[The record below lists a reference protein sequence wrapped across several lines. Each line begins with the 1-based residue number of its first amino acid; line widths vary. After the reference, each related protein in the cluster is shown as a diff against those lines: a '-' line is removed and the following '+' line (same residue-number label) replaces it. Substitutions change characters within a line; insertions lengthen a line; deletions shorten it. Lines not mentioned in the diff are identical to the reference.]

1 MLRKWSIT
9 IAILLSLAITCAI
22 IQTNNARAADDHK
35 GAVRLLATVPV
46 PGTLQALRAFDIS
59 WLDAA
64 TQLYFLADRS
74 NASVDVVDAKTNQ
87 FVTAIQAG
95 FAGVA
100 FQPNPNGPG
109 MVADNAHSGP
119 NGVVVGGRWLFVTD
133 AGSRV
138 VSIDLSATPPVQV
151 DEVFTAQGDP
161 LRADE
166 LAYDPADGIL
176 LVVNNA
182 DDPPFATLITVD
194 KATGKLT
201 LGARITFDLN
211 STGVD
216 ATNGAEQ
223 PVWDPGTRKFYLS
236 IPEINCPGGHNN
248 PPDKPCGGGY
258 PLGGVVR
265 IDPHS
270 TGAVD
275 ALFQV
280 SFCQPAGLTLGPRHD
295 LLLGCSQAFD
305 TTGQAWSASDKN
317 SAKPI
322 SVIMDAKTGSIDKNV
337 EGVSGNDEVWF
348 NPGDDRYY
356 LAARAN
362 PTGPV
367 LGVIDANR
375 QTLVQLVPTINTA
388 GVPTATPPIP
398 AGTSHSVA
406 VDPVN
411 NHALV
416 PLPANNVFPDCLNG
430 CIGVFGVP
438 KGDVD

>member
-1 MLRKWSIT
+1 MLRKWSIV
-9 IAILLSLAITCAI
+9 IASFLVLAITPAF
-22 IQTNNARAADDHK
+22 IQTDNARAADERS
-35 GAVRLLATVPV
+35 GAVRLLTTVPV
-46 PGTLQALRAFDIS
+46 PGTLQPLRAFDIS

-64 TQLYFLADRS
+64 RQLYFLADRS

-100 FQPNPNGPG
+100 FTPG
-109 MVADNAHSGP
+109 GAADNAHSGP
-119 NGVVVGGRWLFVTD
+119 NGVVVGGRWLFATD

-138 VSIDLSATPPVQV
+138 VSIDLNANPPVQV
-151 DEVFTAQGDP
+151 GEVFTAQGDT

-201 LGARITFDLN
+201 LGAQIVFDLTH
-211 STGVD
+211 TGVD

-223 PVWDPGTRKFYLS
+223 PVWDPGTHKFYLS
-236 IPEINCPGGHNN
+236 IPEIGCPGGHKT
-248 PPDKPCGGGY
+248 PPDKPCGGGF
-258 PLGGVVR
+258 PVGGVVR

-275 ALFQV
+275 VTFPV
-280 SFCQPAGLTLGPRHD
+280 SLCQPAGLTRGPRQD

-305 TTGQAWSASDKN
+305 TVGQAWSASDAN

-322 SVIMDAKTGSIDKNV
+322 SVIMDARTGSVDKSI

-367 LGVIDANR
+367 LGVIDADR

-388 GVPTATPPIP
+388 GVTTSTPPIP

-416 PLPANNVFPDCLNG
+416 PLPANNVFPDFLERLHRRVRDPEG
-430 CIGVFGVP
+430 RRH
-438 KGDVD
+438 